1 MPQLEKPVLSNTL
14 AGTVLL
20 LLPSNP
26 LRSPIRSLSGL
37 GAGTTNPSIISTKML
52 DGLNTPPVFD
62 SLKPRIALNRRYV
75 ETNRRSRN

>member
-37 GAGTTNPSIISTKML
+37 GAGTTNPRLYYFDQNVGWVEHSA
-52 DGLNTPPVFD
+52 GL
-62 SLKPRIALNRRYV
+62 
-75 ETNRRSRN
+75 